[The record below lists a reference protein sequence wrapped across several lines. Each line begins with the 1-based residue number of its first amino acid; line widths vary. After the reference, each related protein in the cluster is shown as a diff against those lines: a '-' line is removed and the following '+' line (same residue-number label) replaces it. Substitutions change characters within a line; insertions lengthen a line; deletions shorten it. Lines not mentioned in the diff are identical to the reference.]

1 MLSVVKLAKGQPA
14 EALRLTSEAMRLR
27 KPSPQILLNY
37 GMILHALNRI
47 DETLASFDAALK
59 QKSRFAEAHN
69 NRGAALA
76 DLGRNEEALEC
87 FNKAIA
93 LKNDYADAYYNRA
106 RRYVSL
112 GDTTRR

>member
-1 MLSVVKLAKGQPA
+1 
-14 EALRLTSEAMRLR
+14 MRLR

-76 DLGRNEEALEC
+76 DLGRTEEALEC

-93 LKNDYADAYYNRA
+93 LKMTMPTPTTIVLVATCPWAIRRGASESRSRAGDATKSHQGA
-106 RRYVSL
+106 Q
-112 GDTTRR
+112 

>member
-1 MLSVVKLAKGQPA
+1 MPRASPPKRF
-14 EALRLTSEAMRLR
+14 ALSEAMRLR